1 MKLRSYD
8 RDFLAL
14 VDRWWSQLL
23 PRVAPYLYQRGGP
36 IIMVQVLMQR
46 TRAACD
52 VLVPMANRWKP
63 HCIIVAEHVFTM
75 QQVENEFGFVG
86 PDEDY
91 IRHLLGTAR
100 SMLGDEIIV
109 YTTDP
114 PTNVGK
120 GSLTGDEVYRY

>member
-1 MKLRSYD
+1 
-8 RDFLAL
+8 
-14 VDRWWSQLL
+14 
-23 PRVAPYLYQRGGP
+23 
-36 IIMVQVLMQR
+36 
-46 TRAACD
+46 
-52 VLVPMANRWKP
+52 
-63 HCIIVAEHVFTM
+63 M

-91 IRHLLGTAR
+91 IRHLIGTAR